1 MLDHYSALDLLVFA
15 GYLCLLLISGFYL
28 NRNASNS
35 SDFFL
40 ASKQM
45 PVWVVAISV
54 LATSQSAATFLGG
67 PEQGYRGDL
76 TYLASNIGA
85 VVAALFVAYILI
97 PRFYAANVF
106 TVYELLQ
113 QRFGTQAKR
122 RAGAIYLFGRFL
134 ASGSRL
140 YMAAIAVALILFG
153 DIAASSVLAATAIIA
168 LVGLLYTVYGG
179 VRSVIYSDVLQCLV
193 YVSAAIAVVI
203 WLIWQIPADWQ
214 TVVQALQNP
223 LDGSASKLALID
235 WQLDVGQSGVFTM
248 ASVLTGFVLLNIA
261 AFGLDQDMTQRVL
274 TCKTASQ
281 GAKAMLMSVL
291 LVIPVMLIFL
301 VIGLLLYVFYQR
313 PDLMSANYALDSA
326 PVFAGESVTVFMY
339 YVLTEM
345 PAGLKAWV
353 TIGIIAAAL
362 STLNSGLNSMASV
375 LVKDF
380 IEPYLV
386 KRGELLNGRKEVKLG
401 RAMMIATAV
410 ILASVAGLCYYW
422 QQYTNMP
429 LLQFALSVMVF
440 SYSGLLGVYFT
451 LLFTQRGSLI
461 SMTLA
466 LVVGF
471 FVPLSLQPYALSL
484 WGDVPAT
491 IDIGFTWQLLLGT
504 LFSTAVCMCGKPT
517 KKALSDV

>member
-1 MLDHYSALDLLVFA
+1 MLDHYSTLDVIVFG
-15 GYLCLLLISGFYL
+15 GYICLLIVSGFYI
-28 NRNASNS
+28 NRTAKDGK
-35 SDFFL
+35 DFFL
-40 ASKQM
+40 ASQRM
-45 PVWVVAISV
+45 PIWVVAISV

-85 VVAALFVAYILI
+85 VIAAFFVAYILI

-113 QRFGTQAKR
+113 QRFGAQAKQ
-122 RAGAIYLFGRFL
+122 RAGAIYLAGRFL

-140 YMAAIAVALILFG
+140 YMAAIAIALILFG
-153 DIAASSVLAATAIIA
+153 DIAASSVLASVLLIAT
-168 LVGLLYTVYGG
+168 VGLLYTVYGG

-203 WLIWQIPADWQ
+203 WLCWQIPSDWQ
-214 TVVQALQNP
+214 GVLHALQYP
-223 LDGSASKLALID
+223 LDGSTSKLRLFN
-235 WQLDVGQSGVFTM
+235 WQLDFAPIGVFSM

-274 TCKTASQ
+274 TCKTAAH
-281 GAKAMLMSVL
+281 GAKAMLMSVV

-301 VIGLLLYVFYQR
+301 FIGLLLYVFYQR
-313 PDLMSANYALDSA
+313 PDVMSASHALDA
-326 PVFAGESVTVFMY
+326 TPAFAGESVTVFMY
-339 YVLTEM
+339 FVLTEM

-375 LVKDF
+375 MVKDF
-380 IEPYLV
+380 IEPYLT
-386 KRGELLNGRKEVKLG
+386 RRTSPLNPRREVRLG
-401 RAMMIATAV
+401 RVMMTVTAV
-410 ILASVAGLCYYW
+410 ILAAVAGLCYYW
-422 QQYTNMP
+422 QQYTDMP

-451 LLFTQRGSLI
+451 LLFTERGSLM

-466 LVVGF
+466 LIVGF
-471 FVPLSLQPYALSL
+471 SVPLLLQPYMQNLWKEWLPQLAL
-484 WGDVPAT
+484 
-491 IDIGFTWQLLLGT
+491 GFTWQLLLGT
-504 LFSTAVCMCGKPT
+504 LFSMAVCMCGKPT
-517 KKALSDV
+517 NKVQLDV